1 MKRNIILAI
10 MCTVCT
16 MTASAQG
23 VGGVPTKGF
32 AVFKN
37 DGQFKPYAFT
47 RHAVGDNEIQIEI
60 LYAGIC
66 HIGGLKNT
74 RWFPD
79 TRLPDVW

>member
-32 AVFKN
+32 AVFEV
-37 DGQFKPYAFT
+37 
-47 RHAVGDNEIQIEI
+47 R
-60 LYAGIC
+60 
-66 HIGGLKNT
+66 
-74 RWFPD
+74 D
-79 TRLPDVW
+79 TPKITISA

>member
-16 MTASAQG
+16 MTASAQC
-23 VGGVPTKGF
+23 VGGVLTKGF

-47 RHAVGDNEIQIEI
+47 RHAVGDNES
-60 LYAGIC
+60 AR
-66 HIGGLKNT
+66 IGGLKNT